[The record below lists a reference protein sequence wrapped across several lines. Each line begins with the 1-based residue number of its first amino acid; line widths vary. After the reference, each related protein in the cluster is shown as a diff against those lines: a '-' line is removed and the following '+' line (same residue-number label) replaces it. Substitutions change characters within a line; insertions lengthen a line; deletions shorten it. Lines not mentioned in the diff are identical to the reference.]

1 MKHIPVI
8 LFGAGGVGSAVLRQ
22 IVDGR
27 SPMPIPATTS
37 ILMSSP
43 CATANPG
50 SFNPAACP
58 MTNCATSWRVRR
70 RGR

>member
-27 SPMPIPATTS
+27 SPAYSRNHVHFNVVAVCDSQTWQFQPGGLS
-37 ILMSSP
+37 DDQLRDIL
-43 CATANPG
+43 A
-50 SFNPAACP
+50 
-58 MTNCATSWRVRR
+58 RRR